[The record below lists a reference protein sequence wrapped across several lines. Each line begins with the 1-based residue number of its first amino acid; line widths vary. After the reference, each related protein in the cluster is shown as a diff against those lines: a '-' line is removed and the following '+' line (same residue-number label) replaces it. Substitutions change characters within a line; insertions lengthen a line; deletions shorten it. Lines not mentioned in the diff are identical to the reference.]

1 MEEPKCLVSKLVNEN
16 FDIICLEND
25 KSTNFDVKNIAKCS
39 DKPGSNIWISP
50 VSLNKGLVLLN

>member
-1 MEEPKCLVSKLVNEN
+1 MEEPTCLVSKLVNEN

-25 KSTNFDVKNIAKCS
+25 KSTNFDVKNIAKGS